1 MEPQADA
8 PALAGSVG
16 NLTQGGAKAVA
27 TTALGVYSL
36 PVSFWGS
43 ALQLN
48 FMAYYGIPSAGLTL
62 TASMETTPFLSRSL
76 AEPSS
81 LLSLFTVPTVTTS
94 STSAWPKRFC
104 TANYSAISGIQAG
117 TTGTG
122 GIIASLNNGSATYT
136 TSTSINP
143 ASGLT
148 TGTVSFTTAVTS
160 QNAARIV
167 NQAYFQGNVGNDSIA
182 FGERLT
188 TVSATTFAGGQ
199 GNDVIGTYTNLAN
212 AWTAGTTSATFTQV
226 DIEGGK
232 GNDTISL
239 NGNAVY
245 SALNV
250 NANAGADVMT
260 MDNISGFYASKVG
273 LGADGD
279 ILSGVIGSATTS
291 TIVGGLGNDTI
302 VLDFTNVENTVFGG
316 DRDTA
321 VGGDTDGND
330 SIFIKDAVIFSAN
343 TIYGGGGN
351 DTITFSAQT
360 LTDSVVNTNA
370 GFDVFS
376 AHSGVTIKD
385 STIGLGN
392 QGDIFK
398 LVDSSQFLSS
408 RLNLGKGLDS
418 TYFGDTDVASGTDF
432 ASTTIY
438 GGAGAD
444 YLIGSAADLADTKT
458 AAMVLLYEN
467 NSESTI
473 SAYDT
478 IAVNTNDGGSGSYL
492 FRYEPGASLAAFS
505 AAGLTGTN
513 GVVTFSSTFA
523 TDVTARVAAISSNTS
538 SGNAAAF
545 TDGSGNAYLFVKGST
560 DVLVQAGSA
569 VASGI
574 AGLAINASKNMT
586 LTLNG

>member
-1 MEPQADA
+1 M
-8 PALAGSVG
+8 
-16 NLTQGGAKAVA
+16 TQGGAKAVA
-27 TTALGVYSL
+27 EQPQVFILYLCHSE
-36 PVSFWGS
+36 GS

-48 FMAYYGIPSAGLTL
+48 FMAYYGIFSRAYV
-62 TASMETTPFLSRSL
+62 TASNGNDTVSI
-76 AEPSS
+76 SS
-81 LLSLFTVPTVTTS
+81 LSEPHHCQSVYGADGNDVISIGMVGRNASSRRTT
-94 STSAWPKRFC
+94 AL
-104 TANYSAISGIQAG
+104 SGIQAG

-122 GIIASLNNGSATYT
+122 GIIASLNNVSATNT

-188 TVSATTFAGGQ
+188 TVSETTFAGGQ

-279 ILSGVIGSATTS
+279 ILSGVIGSASTS

-418 TYFGDTDVASGTDF
+418 TYW
-432 ASTTIY
+432 
-438 GGAGAD
+438 
-444 YLIGSAADLADTKT
+444 
-458 AAMVLLYEN
+458 
-467 NSESTI
+467 
-473 SAYDT
+473 
-478 IAVNTNDGGSGSYL
+478 
-492 FRYEPGASLAAFS
+492 
-505 AAGLTGTN
+505 
-513 GVVTFSSTFA
+513 
-523 TDVTARVAAISSNTS
+523 
-538 SGNAAAF
+538 
-545 TDGSGNAYLFVKGST
+545 
-560 DVLVQAGSA
+560 
-569 VASGI
+569 
-574 AGLAINASKNMT
+574 
-586 LTLNG
+586 

>member
-1 MEPQADA
+1 
-8 PALAGSVG
+8 
-16 NLTQGGAKAVA
+16 
-27 TTALGVYSL
+27 
-36 PVSFWGS
+36 
-43 ALQLN
+43 
-48 FMAYYGIPSAGLTL
+48 MAYYGIPSAGLTL
-62 TASMETTPFLSRSL
+62 TASNGND
-76 AEPSS
+76 
-81 LLSLFTVPTVTTS
+81 TVSISELGGTLITAQSVYGADGNDVIS
-94 STSAWPKRFC
+94 IGMVGRNASV

-279 ILSGVIGSATTS
+279 ILSGVIGSASTS

-560 DVLVQAGSA
+560 DDLVVQAGSA